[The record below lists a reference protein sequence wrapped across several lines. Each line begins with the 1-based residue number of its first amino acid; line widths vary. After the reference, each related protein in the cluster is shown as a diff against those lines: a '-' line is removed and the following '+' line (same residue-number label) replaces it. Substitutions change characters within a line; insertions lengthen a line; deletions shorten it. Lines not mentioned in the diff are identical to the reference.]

1 MDELMYS
8 VDLVDEIGNLI
19 TNARNNVVKKVNNE
33 LLEIRSCYSCR

>member
-33 LLEIRSCYSCR
+33 LLEIRSCYS

>member
-1 MDELMYS
+1 MYS

-33 LLEIRSCYSCR
+33 LLEIRSCYS